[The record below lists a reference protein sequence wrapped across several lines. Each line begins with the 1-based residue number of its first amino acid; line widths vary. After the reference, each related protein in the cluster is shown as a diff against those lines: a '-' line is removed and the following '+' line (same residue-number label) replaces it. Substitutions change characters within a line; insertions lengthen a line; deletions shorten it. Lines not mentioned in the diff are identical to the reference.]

1 MKGGDEVE
9 YDYSNYYHVDYLIRN
24 LYKRDITDW
33 KGLGL
38 ILWDVHEILL
48 TQIQLTARERQLV
61 KHLAA
66 GYELNEVT
74 FEMRECYNG
83 IIQKFINHHAETPG
97 TMRGGGS
104 DEEES
109 E

>member
-1 MKGGDEVE
+1 ME
-9 YDYSNYYHVDYLIRN
+9 YDYSNYYHVDYLLQH
-24 LYKRDITDW
+24 LYNRDITDW

-48 TQIQLTARERQLV
+48 TQIKLTARERQLV

-83 IIQKFINHHAETPG
+83 IIQKFINHHAEVPG
-97 TMRGGGS
+97 DMRGGGTN
-104 DEEES
+104 EEDVE
-109 E
+109 

>member
-1 MKGGDEVE
+1 ME